1 MNFLEIGAKAPDII
15 ILNQINNYISLSDF
29 KGKKIIIYF
38 YPKDDTSGCTAEA
51 CNLRDNYEDLIAKGF
66 VVIGVSADNEKSHI
80 KFSEKYQLPFYLIA
94 DVNKDIIKA
103 YGVWGKKKFM
113 GKEYEGILRTTFISD
128 ENGIIQHVIKKIDTK
143 NLTQQIINE
152 LKNN

>member
-15 ILNQINNYISLSDF
+15 ILNQINNSISLSDF

-66 VVIGVSADNEKSHI
+66 VVIGVSADNEKSHK

-113 GKEYEGILRTTFISD
+113 GKEYEGILRTTYIID
-128 ENGIIQHVIKKIDTK
+128 ENGIIQHVIKKVDTK
-143 NLTQQIINE
+143 NHTEQIINE
-152 LKNN
+152 LKNI

>member
-1 MNFLEIGAKAPDII
+1 MNFLDIGVKAPDIL
-15 ILNQINNYISLSDF
+15 ILNQIDNSISLSDF

-38 YPKDDTSGCTAEA
+38 YPKDDTSGCTAQA

-80 KFSEKYQLPFYLIA
+80 KFSEKYKLPFYLIA

-103 YGVWGKKKFM
+103 YGAWGKKKFM
-113 GKEYEGILRTTFISD
+113 GKEYEGILRTTYIID

-143 NLTQQIINE
+143 NHTQQIINE